1 MVLRA
6 KYLIITMALLFSVA
20 CFFERPAYG
29 YVDPGSSLLIFQS
42 ITAFVTGGLFY
53 LRRRLKRLFIKPR
66 AGSGE
71 SRKAL

>member
-6 KYLIITMALLFSVA
+6 KYLIITIALLFSLA
-20 CFFERPAYG
+20 CLFERPAYG

-53 LRRRLKRLFIKPR
+53 LRRRLKRLFFKPR
-66 AGSGE
+66 TGSGE
-71 SRKAL
+71 SRKSL

>member
-20 CFFERPAYG
+20 CLFERPAYG

-42 ITAFVTGGLFY
+42 VTAFVTGGLFY
-53 LRRRLKRLFIKPR
+53 LRRRLKRLFSKPR

-71 SRKAL
+71 PRNSL